1 MAAATIICKFM
12 MEEVRVQVHWDLSI
26 VDPPAPVTKF
36 LLAVD
41 YTLNGDRM
49 IQTIIQDSKL
59 ASIQNV
65 SIKTYNY
72 PYFTK
77 PFQIPNTFSR

>member
-1 MAAATIICKFM
+1 M

-72 PYFTK
+72 PNSTK
-77 PFQIPNTFSR
+77 PFNTFSR